1 MPPKAKITKEMVI
14 DAGLKIVRTEGEEN
28 LNVRRVAT
36 ELNCSTQPVMY
47 HFKSVNDL
55 KSAVYGLADEFH
67 THFIMIPDENAGNP
81 LLSIGLRYIRFAYE
95 EKNLFCFL
103 FQSDKFKNIS
113 FRELVYSDYSAP
125 IIEPICENTGLS
137 ESQAKELFESLLIC
151 VHGAASLIAN
161 NSIDYDN
168 AYFERLLENTFMGMM
183 GIIKGGKNET
193 V

>member
-14 DAGLKIVRTEGEEN
+14 NAGLKIVRTEGEEN

-47 HFKSVNDL
+47 HFKTVNDL
-55 KSAVYGLADEFH
+55 KSAVYRLADELH
-67 THFIMIPDENAGNP
+67 TNFLMIPDENADNP
-81 LLSIGLRYIRFAYE
+81 LLSIGLRYIQFANE

-103 FQSDKFKNIS
+103 FQSDKFQNIS

-125 IIEPICENTGLS
+125 IIAPICENTGLS
-137 ESQAKELFESLLIC
+137 ELQAKELFESLLIC
-151 VHGAASLIAN
+151 IHGAASLIAN

-168 AYFERLLENTFMGMM
+168 NYFERLMKNTFTGMM
-183 GIIKGGKNET
+183 CIIKGGKNET

>member
-47 HFKSVNDL
+47 HFKTVNDL

-95 EKNLFCFL
+95 EKKLFCFL
-103 FQSDKFKNIS
+103 FQSDKFQNIS
-113 FRELVYSDYSAP
+113 LHELVYSDYSAP
-125 IIEPICENTGLS
+125 VIAPICENTGLS
-137 ESQAKELFESLLIC
+137 ELQAKELFESLLIC

-183 GIIKGGKNET
+183 GIIKGGKK
-193 V
+193 

>member
-14 DAGLKIVRTEGEEN
+14 NAGLKIVRTEGEEN

-47 HFKSVNDL
+47 HFKTVNDL
-55 KSAVYGLADEFH
+55 KSAVYRLADELH
-67 THFIMIPDENAGNP
+67 TNFLMIPDENADNP
-81 LLSIGLRYIRFAYE
+81 LLSIGLRYIQFANE

-103 FQSDKFKNIS
+103 FQSDKFQNIS

-125 IIEPICENTGLS
+125 IIAPICENTGLS
-137 ESQAKELFESLLIC
+137 ELQAKELFESLLIC

-168 AYFERLLENTFMGMM
+168 NYFERLMKNTFTGMM
-183 GIIKGGKNET
+183 CIIKGGKNET

>member
-28 LNVRRVAT
+28 LNVRRVAAK
-36 ELNCSTQPVMY
+36 LNCSTQPVMY
-47 HFKSVNDL
+47 HFKTVNDL

-67 THFIMIPDENAGNP
+67 TDFIMTPDENASNP
-81 LLSIGLRYIRFAYE
+81 LLSIGLRYIRFADE

-103 FQSDKFKNIS
+103 FQSDKFQNIS
-113 FRELVYSDYSAP
+113 FCELVYSDYSAP
-125 IIEPICENTGLS
+125 IIAPICDNTGLS
-137 ESQAKELFESLLIC
+137 ESQAKQLFESLLMC

-168 AYFERLLENTFMGMM
+168 AYFERLLENTFTGMM
-183 GIIKGGKNET
+183 FVIKGEQNET